1 MDKTR
6 QHFPFPSTLLE
17 LLITFLIAVF
27 VTAGFMI
34 AIPLDSARFFN
45 DAFENQWFSNFLI
58 AFILFLVILVITIVA
73 NRARKT
79 RLVLFSK
86 HTHYDWKFL
95 LLVLGTTL
103 IVFYTLITPL
113 DSLLWGIK
121 SSSVSSSWVVLCST
135 LIIGPSIEEVL
146 FRGIALNGLLY
157 KQKPASAIISTAL
170 LFALVHL
177 DYHKLFSAFILGLI
191 LGVLYIKTNRNLL
204 FCIICHIFVNV
215 VSFFGLFDL
224 NIYQNRLLDI
234 ALSLISLIILLT
246 LIYIYFSR
254 RNESST
260 QGDSL
265 VTVISANNEVEAQ
278 LLKAKLAAAG
288 IECILVGETSPYPD
302 LNQVY
307 PIRIL
312 VDKKNATT
320 ATRIVT
326 GPRYPANPSL
336 SDSDES

>member
-6 QHFPFPSTLLE
+6 QHIPFPATLLE

-27 VTAGFMI
+27 ITVGFMI
-34 AIPLDSARFFN
+34 AVPLDNAHFFS
-45 DAFENQWFSNFLI
+45 DSIENQWFSDFLI
-58 AFILFLVILVITIVA
+58 FFILFLSILVITIIV

-79 RLVLFSK
+79 RFVLFSK
-86 HTHYDWKFL
+86 HCHYDWKLL

-113 DSLLWGIK
+113 DSLLWGVEP
-121 SSSVSSSWVVLCST
+121 SNVSSSWVVLLSA
-135 LIIGPSIEEVL
+135 LIIGPSIEEIL

-157 KQKPASAIISTAL
+157 KQKPTSAIISTAL

-177 DYHKLFSAFILGLI
+177 DYHKLFSAFVLGLI
-191 LGVLYIKTNRNLL
+191 LGVLYIRTDRNLL
-204 FCIICHIFVNV
+204 FCIISHIFVNV
-215 VSFFGLFDL
+215 VSYFGLFDL
-224 NIYQNRLLDI
+224 GIYQNQFLNIVLVF
-234 ALSLISLIILLT
+234 ISL
-246 LIYIYFSR
+246 LIFSFLIFFSFSR
-254 RNESST
+254 RNESSA

-265 VTVISANNEVEAQ
+265 VTVTSVNNEVEAQ

-288 IECILVGETSPYPD
+288 IESIIVGETSPYPD

-312 VDKKNATT
+312 VNKQNATT
-320 ATRIVT
+320 ATRIIMDCI
-326 GPRYPANPSL
+326 
-336 SDSDES
+336 SDTINSH